1 MQNTMKNNFLFLS
14 MIILFVFGF
23 TFSNPSSLEETIIST
38 NEVKQ
43 TVVSSVTFKIK
54 NAGIGI
60 DGSFKGFQ
68 GTVNFDPES
77 LSSSNFDVSVDA
89 KTIDTDN
96 GTRDNHL
103 KEDEYFGVEKHPKI
117 SMKSS
122 KIEKVSDGKYKA
134 TFNLTLK
141 GKTKS
146 VSFPFSYS
154 KTSTGYKLNG
164 SFEIDRRDYEVG
176 GSSWILSDDVKV
188 FVNLDVKN

>member
-1 MQNTMKNNFLFLS
+1 MKINFLVLPL
-14 MIILFVFGF
+14 ILFFMFGF
-23 TFSNPSSLEETIIST
+23 TSSISSNSFEETINST

-43 TVVSSVTFKIK
+43 TIVSSITFKIK
-54 NAGIGI
+54 NAGIGV

-68 GTVNFDPES
+68 GTVDFNPNN
-77 LSSSNFDVSVDA
+77 LSSSKFNVSVDA
-89 KTIDTDN
+89 KTVDTDN

-103 KEDEYFGVEKHPKI
+103 REEEYFGVEKHPKI
-117 SMKSS
+117 SMKSTS
-122 KIEKVSDGKYKA
+122 ITKVSDDKYKA
-134 TFNLTLK
+134 TFDLTLK

-164 SFEIDRRDYEVG
+164 SFEIDRRDFGVG

-188 FVNLDVKN
+188 FIDLEVKN

>member
-1 MQNTMKNNFLFLS
+1 MKNNILFLPVIFLF
-14 MIILFVFGF
+14 MFGF
-23 TFSNPSSLEETIIST
+23 TFSNSSSIEETINT
-38 NEVKQ
+38 THKVKQ
-43 TVVSSVTFKIK
+43 TIVSSITFKIK
-54 NAGIGI
+54 NAGIGV

-68 GTVNFDPES
+68 GTVDFNPDNLETS
-77 LSSSNFDVSVDA
+77 KFDVSVEA

-103 KEDEYFGVEKHPKI
+103 IEEEYFGVEKHPKI
-117 SMKSS
+117 SMKST
-122 KIEKVSDGKYKA
+122 KIEKISDGKYKA

-141 GKTKS
+141 GTTKA

-164 SFEIDRRDYEVG
+164 SFEIDRRDFKVG

-188 FVNLDVKN
+188 FIDLEVKN

>member
-1 MQNTMKNNFLFLS
+1 MKNNILFLPVIFLF
-14 MIILFVFGF
+14 MFGF
-23 TFSNPSSLEETIIST
+23 TFSNSSSIEETINT
-38 NEVKQ
+38 THKVKQ
-43 TVVSSVTFKIK
+43 TIVSSITFKIK
-54 NAGIGI
+54 NAGIGV

-68 GTVNFDPES
+68 GTVDFNPDNLETS
-77 LSSSNFDVSVDA
+77 KFDVSVEA

-103 KEDEYFGVEKHPKI
+103 REEEYFGVEKHPKI
-117 SMKSS
+117 SMKST
-122 KIEKVSDGKYKA
+122 KIEKISDGKYKA

-141 GKTKS
+141 GTTKA

-164 SFEIDRRDYEVG
+164 SFEIDRRDFKVG

-188 FVNLDVKN
+188 FIDLEVKN

>member
-1 MQNTMKNNFLFLS
+1 M
-14 MIILFVFGF
+14 FGF
-23 TFSNPSSLEETIIST
+23 TSSISSNSFEETINTT

-43 TVVSSVTFKIK
+43 TIVSSITFKIK

-68 GTVNFDPES
+68 GTVDFNPADLERS
-77 LSSSNFDVSVDA
+77 KFDVSVDA

-96 GTRDNHL
+96 NMRDNHL
-103 KEDEYFGVEKHPKI
+103 REDEYFGVEKHPKI
-117 SMKSS
+117 SMKSTS
-122 KIEKVSDGKYKA
+122 VTKVSDSKYKA
-134 TFNLTLK
+134 TFDLTLK

-146 VSFPFSYS
+146 VSFPFSYN

-164 SFEIDRRDYEVG
+164 SFEIDRRDFGVG

-188 FVNLDVKN
+188 FIDLEVKN